1 MARLRQ
7 WSDRRTIPIMLLI
20 VWPLLV
26 AVLGALIYAF
36 AARSD
41 LKEVGRL
48 LCFSGIFWT
57 VYLLTGSQFRIGR

>member
-1 MARLRQ
+1 
-7 WSDRRTIPIMLLI
+7 MLLI

>member
-1 MARLRQ
+1 MWRLRLL
-7 WSDRRTIPIMLLI
+7 SDRRTIGLMLLI

-36 AARSD
+36 AARPD
-41 LKEVGRL
+41 LKEIGRL
-48 LCFSGIFWT
+48 MCFSGIFWT